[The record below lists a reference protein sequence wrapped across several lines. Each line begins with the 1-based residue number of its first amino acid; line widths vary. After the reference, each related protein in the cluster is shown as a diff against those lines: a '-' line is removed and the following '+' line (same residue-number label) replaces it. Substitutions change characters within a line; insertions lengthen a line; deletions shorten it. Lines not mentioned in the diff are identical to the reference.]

1 MEFLERTNMLINT
14 NSLKNKTI
22 AVFGLGGVGCY
33 VVEGLVRAGISS
45 FILVDYDVFQKPIS
59 IGIFWLS
66 MKLLVLKKPFCK
78 KKEF

>member
-45 FILVDYDVFQKPIS
+45 FILVDYDVIS
-59 IGIFWLS
+59 KTNINRHLLAFNETIG
-66 MKLLVLKKPFCK
+66 
-78 KKEF
+78 